1 MRKSLCLFVF
11 VAVLGV
17 TTFAHARR
25 IAPPTIAQRVA
36 VADLVVVGKVTR
48 FGDKLIASEMFKGDT
63 GQFQTATLD
72 VSATPFGTA
81 VKKILVGYTPAPAV
95 GGGRPIRRYGSV
107 QLERGQEVALI
118 LVKHPTKKGLYLVQ
132 HYYDVV
138 PMKDNVAE
146 AGEVKK
152 FSKLLADP
160 KAGLA
165 SKDAGDRFATAA
177 MLVTR
182 HRTPSPGGEKVSPL
196 TTADSKP
203 ILSALAEADWAAMTT
218 KFPRMSPQLVF
229 ARLGVTDKDG
239 WKPPTD
245 FTKFSETAQAW
256 LKDNAGKYRIQ
267 AFARPGDKKEEP
279 AD

>member
-1 MRKSLCLFVF
+1 MRKSLYLFAF

-17 TTFAHARR
+17 TTLVHARM

-36 VADLVVVGKVTR
+36 VADLIIVGKVTG
-48 FGDKLIASEMFKGDT
+48 FGEKLIASEMFKGDV

-72 VSATPFGTA
+72 VSFTPFGTA
-81 VKKILVGYTPAPAV
+81 VKKVVVGYTPTPMA
-95 GGGRPIRRYGSV
+95 GGGRPIRRYPTV

-118 LVKHPTKKGLYLVQ
+118 LVKHPSKKDLYIVQ

-138 PMKDNVAE
+138 PVKINVIDLS
-146 AGEVKK
+146 EVKK

-160 KAGLA
+160 KAALA
-165 SKDAGDRFATAA
+165 SKDASDRFATAA
-177 MLVTR
+177 MLVIR
-182 HRTPSPGGEKVSPL
+182 HRTSSTGGDKVHPL

-203 ILSALAEADWAAMTT
+203 ILSALAEADWAVMTT

-229 ARLGVTDKDG
+229 SRLGVTDKDG
-239 WKPPTD
+239 WKQPAD
-245 FTKFSETAQAW
+245 FAKFSETAQSW

-267 AFARPGDKKEEP
+267 AFARPGGKKEEP
-279 AD
+279 GS